1 MSLVFSEYPAI
12 LNDLRRILSEEDPTK
27 WSAEAYE
34 DKVFLTYANPIII
47 GQLFEATLK
56 KHTSSKYYIFRK
68 DLYLEVSR
76 LNQFIET
83 FVPVGKCGDET
94 ETKTFVR
101 FKDDTLENLYRRGK
115 TKTKTHAVIW
125 RAYDNAKDNIAS
137 IRIEECFCHC
147 SPKIFTVTLTVFFDK
162 DTVYRAVL
170 TLLGF
175 LDLIDNRANQRLLA
189 NYVFDINQHL
199 SRQLGVPD
207 LARIVINFL
216 LVC

>member
-12 LNDLRRILSEEDPTK
+12 LNDLQRIMSSEDPTK
-27 WSAEAYE
+27 WSEEPYE

-83 FVPVGKCGDET
+83 FVPVGKCGDAT

-101 FKDDTLENLYRRGK
+101 FKDDTLENLCHREKPK
-115 TKTKTHAVIW
+115 TKTKTPIVIW

-137 IRIEECFCHC
+137 IRIEECFYNIT
-147 SPKIFTVTLTVFFDK
+147 PRIFTVTLTVFFDK
-162 DTVYRAVL
+162 DTVCRAIL

-175 LDLIDNRANQRLLA
+175 LDLIDNNQRLLA
-189 NYVFDINQHL
+189 NYVLDVNHCL
-199 SRQLGVPD
+199 NRQLGVPD
-207 LARIVINFL
+207 LVRMVINFL